1 MTESVIVGIIAAV
14 ASIAAAI
21 ITSRATQSKV
31 QQQLKVSD
39 EVQNVKIESL
49 THEVRKH
56 NGFAERIPVIE
67 ERVAVLNREMKEVK
81 QKAGL

>member
-1 MTESVIVGIIAAV
+1 MESIIVGVIAAV
-14 ASIAAAI
+14 ASVAAAI

-49 THEVRKH
+49 TYEVRKH

>member
-1 MTESVIVGIIAAV
+1 MESIIVGIIAAA
-14 ASIAAAI
+14 ASVAAAI

-49 THEVRKH
+49 TYEVRKH

-67 ERVAVLNREMKEVK
+67 ERVSVLNREMKEVK